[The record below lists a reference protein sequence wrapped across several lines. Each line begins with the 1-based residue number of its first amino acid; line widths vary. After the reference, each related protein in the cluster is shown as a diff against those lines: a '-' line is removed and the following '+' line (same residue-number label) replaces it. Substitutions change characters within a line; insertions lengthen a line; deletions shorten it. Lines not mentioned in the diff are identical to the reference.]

1 MKLTKAIRERI
12 VELASEK
19 VYPNEKERHLRDALI
34 IALQDDTTPLW
45 QEAKDIA
52 AGEFAEYAQ
61 LSQAITVYK
70 SKTCNL
76 RHKAIEIPL
85 HFRYAQKICKNEAG
99 GEFNRYLHF
108 NADGSSN
115 WDIAFSEPTVEAV
128 KALYDFREEK
138 VNFIN
143 DLSRLCASVTTSKKL
158 VSIFKIPELEWAV
171 KEVEKEEKEK
181 EKPEKQELKELADT
195 VNYFLSEGGVR

>member
-19 VYPNEKERHLRDALI
+19 VYPNEKEKHLRDALI

-85 HFRYAQKICKNEAG
+85 YFRYAQIFCKD
-99 GEFNRYLHF
+99 EFGKEFQRYLHF
-108 NADGSSN
+108 NADGSCN
-115 WDIAFSEPTVEAV
+115 WDITFSKSTIEAV
-128 KALYDFREEK
+128 KALYEFREEK
-138 VNFIN
+138 LNFIN
-143 DLSRLCASVTTSKKL
+143 DLSRLCASVTTSGNL
-158 VSIFKIPELEWAV
+158 ISIIPELEWAV
-171 KEVEKEEKEK
+171 KEVEKEEQEK
-181 EKPEKQELKELADT
+181 GKTENQELKKLADT
-195 VNYFLSEGGVR
+195 VSYFLVKGGVR

>member
-19 VYPNEKERHLRDALI
+19 VYPNEKEKHLRNALI

-52 AGEFAEYAQ
+52 AGEFAEYTQ

-85 HFRYAQKICKNEAG
+85 HFRYAQMFCKDKFG
-99 GEFNRYLHF
+99 REFQTYLHF
-108 NADGSSN
+108 NADGSIN
-115 WDIAFSEPTVEAV
+115 WDIAFSEPTIEVV
-128 KALYDFREEK
+128 KALYEFREEK
-138 VNFIN
+138 LNFIN
-143 DLSRLCASVTTSKKL
+143 DLSRVCASVTTSGKL
-158 VSIFKIPELEWAV
+158 ISIIPELEWAV
-171 KEVEKEEKEK
+171 KEIKKAEKEK
-181 EKPEKQELKELADT
+181 EKPEKQELKRLAGT

>member
-1 MKLTKAIRERI
+1 MTLTKAIRERI

-19 VYPNEKERHLRDALI
+19 VFPDEKERKLLDTLL
-34 IALQDDTTPLW
+34 IALQNDTTPLW

-52 AGEFAEYAQ
+52 AGDFAEYAQ
-61 LSQAITVYK
+61 LSQAITIYK
-70 SKTCNL
+70 LKTCNL

-99 GEFNRYLHF
+99 GEFTRYLHF
-108 NADGSSN
+108 NADGTNN
-115 WDIAFSEPTVEAV
+115 WGIAFSEPTVEAV

-138 VNFIN
+138 LNFIN
-143 DLSRLCASVTTSKKL
+143 DLNRVCSSATTTKKI
-158 VSIFKIPELEWAV
+158 VSIIPELEWAV

-181 EKPEKQELKELADT
+181 KKSENEEMKSLVDT
-195 VNYFLSEGGVR
+195 VNYFLSEGGAR